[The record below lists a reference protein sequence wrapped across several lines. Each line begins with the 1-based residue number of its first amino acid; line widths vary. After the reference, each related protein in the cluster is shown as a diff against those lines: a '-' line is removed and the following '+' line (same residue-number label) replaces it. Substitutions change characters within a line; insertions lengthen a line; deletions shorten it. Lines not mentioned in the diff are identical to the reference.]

1 MEAAREAFGMETS
14 GAFQQVGPDQ
24 LQVREGGGCLSLFGL
39 PFFLAGIFV
48 ALIGIRVI
56 PVSNAR
62 DVPAWAWPLILL
74 MGLAFVAV
82 GGALCFGR
90 QWTTLDKSQGAIRK
104 QWGLLVPLKGE
115 EYSLRDYEAV
125 LLRFEAGDSDKADR
139 YPVLLKAKAGQA
151 DFALPSSTQYGE
163 SRERA
168 AAVARFLDFPL
179 VDASTDHESVVA
191 ADRVDA
197 TFQERLRAGDDRREE
212 AVRPLRMRSQVR
224 ESGSAVE
231 IVLPGPGFRP
241 RNLIGLA
248 VSVGLLIYVVPQL
261 LQFFRQTQTPEAVQ
275 IAFFGVA
282 VLFFVLVPLRGVINN
297 VALAARGRTVVTSSA
312 EGIAIAV
319 HGAWRVET
327 TRIPA
332 ADILGLDYGTADAAL
347 QSAQQFAAQRR
358 AHAGRMLSSTNQ
370 TGAAPR
376 WVAVLRRLV
385 KSKGIIVKCRS
396 GLVSFGAGLSD
407 EEIRYLYAIVVRTL
421 GGPDAH
427 RW

>member
-1 MEAAREAFGMETS
+1 MTTRDAFR
-14 GAFQQVGPDQ
+14 QVGPDQ
-24 LQVREGGGCLSLFGL
+24 LRVREGGGCLSLFGL
-39 PFFLAGIFV
+39 PFLLAGIFV
-48 ALIGIRVI
+48 ALIGIRIV
-56 PVSNAR
+56 PVSNAGQ
-62 DVPAWAWPLILL
+62 VPAWAWPLILL
-74 MGLAFVAV
+74 MGLAFVSV

-90 QWTTLDKSQGAIRK
+90 HWTTLDKSQGAIRK
-104 QWGLLVPLKGE
+104 QWGLLVPMRGE
-115 EYSLRDYEAV
+115 THSLRDYEAV
-125 LLRFEAGDSDKADR
+125 VLRFEAGDSDTADR

-151 DFALPSSTQYGE
+151 DFALSTSTQYGE
-163 SRERA
+163 SREKA

-231 IVLPGPGFRP
+231 VVLPGPGFRP
-241 RNLIGLA
+241 GNLIGLA
-248 VSVGLLIYVVPQL
+248 MSVGLLIYVVPQL
-261 LQFFRQTQTPEAVQ
+261 LQFFRQTNTPEAVQ
-275 IAFFGVA
+275 IVFFGVA

-297 VALAARGRTVVTSSA
+297 VALAARGRTVVTSTA

-332 ADILGLDYGTADAAL
+332 ADILGLDYGTADAAFP
-347 QSAQQFAAQRR
+347 SAQQFAAQRS
-358 AHAGRMLSSTNQ
+358 AEAGRPLLSPGQ
-370 TGAAPR
+370 GHAAPR
-376 WVAVLRRLV
+376 WLSALRRLA
-385 KSKGIIVKCRS
+385 KSKGIIVKCRT
-396 GLVSFGAGLSD
+396 GLVVFGAGLPD
-407 EEIRYLYAIVVRTL
+407 EEIRYLYAVVGRALAGTD
-421 GGPDAH
+421 GH